1 MLTCS
6 LQIVD
11 DPDYLMSQEPE
22 QASAF
27 ETYRSLL
34 DRHPLLRVRSR
45 PESSS
50 LAPPSS
56 VVNGSSSTTQVADID
71 LRPLK
76 QAAIMTYLS
85 DNTRQICQYELPG
98 GGECRDK
105 NCENVHLSRLSAVEP
120 SGASVVYILRSLM
133 SSLYVNVSSL
143 QRLTDEDTAQY
154 LCSSL
159 PGGQRYGV
167 KVFMKALDVA
177 RLSQPTMPFDARVQE
192 ALSRLGL
199 R

>member
-1 MLTCS
+1 
-6 LQIVD
+6 
-11 DPDYLMSQEPE
+11 MSQEPE

-120 SGASVVYILRSLM
+120 S
-133 SSLYVNVSSL
+133 
-143 QRLTDEDTAQY
+143 DEDTAQY